1 MHPKYIFVNQSLW
14 FFFKKASVSP
24 DGRKMVVVGDDK
36 KVHLF
41 AVRPAGQY
49 ELLTTMAAAIDANF
63 SVSWTSD
70 SEKFAVASQDGSVT
84 VWDVRSTEPL
94 CKLGTIGNV
103 SYTFSGTSIT

>member
-1 MHPKYIFVNQSLW
+1 
-14 FFFKKASVSP
+14 
-24 DGRKMVVVGDDK
+24 MVVVGDDK